1 MILKPLKR
9 RETKSQ
15 RKSLWLRPETLRI
28 AFAVLRL
35 VSQVAKL
42 IDWLLR

>member
-1 MILKPLKR
+1 MILKPPKR

-15 RKSLWLRPETLRI
+15 RKSSWLRPETLRT